1 MNLEELL
8 RNQNLTRKE
17 LKNNIGKFVFLK
29 DEEIASIFKNEEIKD
44 EYKSFIVEVCFNRI
58 NRLPNN
64 IFIQVVQYL
73 ENPNIINKY
82 IGKIETLSKD
92 EVFELVLQGYIT
104 PEFIVEISK
113 TNSFNRFIDEE
124 RKTKKDTR
132 CLNLIHE
139 RDLYLD
145 NSINNLR
152 ILGKEILETF
162 KIDKNE
168 KEVNIYLDYVISN
181 IKDIDKDD
189 DIIKY
194 CLEILSEQIK
204 SHNLLTESMVGLYS
218 LYRVKEL
225 KLEAYI
231 ENIYI
236 AFQSNKKTIAYYSKR
251 EKCIKLFYKNF
262 AQTYQEVKSVP
273 KREAADILNAKL
285 IQTISHELRHAI
297 DDKRLDQ
304 ITKIDTEGN
313 TFLRQELYDK
323 LMRVENDDQIYKNN
337 HDHFLCENRADIFSY
352 IDFAIQTN
360 KIFKDAFDK
369 ERLEIISSNNAASII
384 EMYVEIT
391 EKGMKVISPA
401 KKFHNFFIKQMKA
414 EEVMQKYAG
423 KKEAET
429 ILANLMDGENIPL
442 EVVEETYNIALGTRK
457 TTNLYQEILNIIAE
471 YQNKL
476 KEEKELSKV
485 I

>member
-168 KEVNIYLDYVISN
+168 NEVNIYLDYVISN

-204 SHNLLTESMVGLYS
+204 SHN
-218 LYRVKEL
+218 
-225 KLEAYI
+225 
-231 ENIYI
+231 
-236 AFQSNKKTIAYYSKR
+236 
-251 EKCIKLFYKNF
+251 
-262 AQTYQEVKSVP
+262 
-273 KREAADILNAKL
+273 
-285 IQTISHELRHAI
+285 
-297 DDKRLDQ
+297 
-304 ITKIDTEGN
+304 
-313 TFLRQELYDK
+313 
-323 LMRVENDDQIYKNN
+323 
-337 HDHFLCENRADIFSY
+337 
-352 IDFAIQTN
+352 
-360 KIFKDAFDK
+360 
-369 ERLEIISSNNAASII
+369 
-384 EMYVEIT
+384 
-391 EKGMKVISPA
+391 
-401 KKFHNFFIKQMKA
+401 
-414 EEVMQKYAG
+414 
-423 KKEAET
+423 
-429 ILANLMDGENIPL
+429 
-442 EVVEETYNIALGTRK
+442 
-457 TTNLYQEILNIIAE
+457 
-471 YQNKL
+471 
-476 KEEKELSKV
+476 
-485 I
+485 